1 MLLNSASAILFSLS
15 PPSAP
20 ELHQDGRCNNKQVS
34 TTRYHSFLKMTA
46 AVHLQLADNQTF
58 NEVFVRFLF
67 FCVGMMMMIVII
79 KKAEDDGNFVPEYPG
94 NGRSRG
100 RFEAKCDT
108 ERVPVYIHNK

>member
-1 MLLNSASAILFSLS
+1 MLLNSASAILFWK
-15 PPSAP
+15 
-20 ELHQDGRCNNKQVS
+20 DGRCNNKQVS

-79 KKAEDDGNFVPEYPG
+79 KKAEDDGNFVP
-94 NGRSRG
+94 
-100 RFEAKCDT
+100 
-108 ERVPVYIHNK
+108 